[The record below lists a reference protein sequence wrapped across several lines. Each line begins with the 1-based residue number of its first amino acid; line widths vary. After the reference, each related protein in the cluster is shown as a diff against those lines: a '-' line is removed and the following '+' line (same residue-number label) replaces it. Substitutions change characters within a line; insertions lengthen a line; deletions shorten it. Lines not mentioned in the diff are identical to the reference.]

1 MFPSSLKSTN
11 QRKIPYLLFAKPSD
25 KSFRLF
31 AYGEVGLEILEK
43 IKEIYPNEFYLKE
56 QKFTVQKLVLNE
68 PESIRGHNRKRKLL
82 YGRSHL
88 SSKSSKILNVKNP
101 RFLHSI

>member
-1 MFPSSLKSTN
+1 MYKVIINKLDIFTPLS
-11 QRKIPYLLFAKPSD
+11 
-25 KSFRLF
+25 
-31 AYGEVGLEILEK
+31 
-43 IKEIYPNEFYLKE
+43 KE
-56 QKFTVQKLVLNE
+56 QFVENEDFDIDNFLHFRVLINDDG
-68 PESIRGHNRKRKLL
+68 SVWGHNRKRKLL

>member
-1 MFPSSLKSTN
+1 MTDIEINELSIEVITSIAEDL
-11 QRKIPYLLFAKPSD
+11 RVAYYD
-25 KSFRLF
+25 K
-31 AYGEVGLEILEK
+31 VGGTLTIEWGV
-43 IKEIYPNEFYLKE
+43 E
-56 QKFTVQKLVLNE
+56 Q
-68 PESIRGHNRKRKLL
+68 SIRGHNRKRKLL

>member
-1 MFPSSLKSTN
+1 MEEEEKRSSTILKPVFYPSVVFIAILVIFTMIVPEIAGETFKN
-11 QRKIPYLLFAKPSD
+11 IKGFVAD
-25 KSFRLF
+25 KFGWL
-31 AYGEVGLEILEK
+31 Y
-43 IKEIYPNEFYLKE
+43 
-56 QKFTVQKLVLNE
+56 
-68 PESIRGHNRKRKLL
+68 RGHNRKRKLL